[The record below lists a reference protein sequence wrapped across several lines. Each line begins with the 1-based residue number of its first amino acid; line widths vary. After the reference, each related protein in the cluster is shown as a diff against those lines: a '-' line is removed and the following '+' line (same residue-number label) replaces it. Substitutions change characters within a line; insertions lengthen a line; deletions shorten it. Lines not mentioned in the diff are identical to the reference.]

1 MSASTYAEFLR
12 GLYRDPK
19 AVSAPTPSSR
29 ALSRA
34 IAAEV
39 EPARPGLV
47 IELGPGT
54 GVVTQALLERG
65 LSPDRLVTIECEG
78 SFVRTMRSKF
88 PDVIVH
94 HGDALRFEQYIPAGA
109 AVAAVVS
116 GIPLLNMEPQ
126 ARKSLIDRAL
136 AVGGNRRFIQL
147 SYGWFP
153 PVRMGS
159 NIRLKRNTVWR
170 NLPPAHI
177 WTYDTVG

>member
-1 MSASTYAEFLR
+1 MSVSTYAEFLR

-34 IAAEV
+34 IAAQV
-39 EPARPGLV
+39 ALARPGLIV
-47 IELGPGT
+47 ELGPGT

-65 LSPDRLVTIECEG
+65 VSPERLVTIECEG

-109 AVAAVVS
+109 DVAAVVS
-116 GIPLLNMEPQ
+116 GIPLLNLDPE
-126 ARKSLIDRAL
+126 ARKSLIHRAL

-153 PVRMGS
+153 PVRMS
-159 NIRLKRNTVWR
+159 KNTRLKRKTVWQ

-177 WTYDTVG
+177 WIYDRV